1 MRFEVLGSLRVVRG
15 ETELDLGFPQ
25 QRALLGLL
33 LVQTGRPIRMS
44 EIVEVLWS
52 GQPPASAR
60 NVVRRYVGALRRL
73 LEPGLPPR
81 APGRRLL
88 GLTGAYLLEA
98 DTDEV
103 DLLCFRDLARQG
115 MRAAATGRPEE
126 AVRHFADALALW
138 RGPVATGIPVAT
150 RAHPHF
156 AAVERDIVRTA
167 QMAADAAL
175 LCGRSEQVLPALRRA
190 AEVEPLD
197 EPLHARLVMSLAACG
212 LQAEALA
219 VYERVRRDLAA
230 QLGVAPGPELGAAH
244 ARVLRQEVRPA
255 GHITARSTPSARPHS
270 PEPFVRPA
278 QLPPDLAVFTGRGT
292 ELDTLSALA
301 DTTAATGHRP
311 ATVLISGMAGIGKTT
326 LAVHWAHSVADRFPD
341 GQLHVDLGG
350 FDPRRAAL
358 EPAEALRQLL
368 AALGVPA
375 QRMPEGVDELAGL
388 HRRLLA
394 GRRLLLLLD
403 GAADTEQL
411 RPLLPVPPGCLTV
424 VTSRNGLPGLIAA
437 GARPLPLDLP
447 SAADARTALAR
458 RIGSERV
465 TAEPEAAE
473 EIVARCGRLPLAL
486 AVVAARAASRR
497 DFPLAALAAELRASH
512 GSLDAFSCAK
522 GAADARAAFGCSYRT
537 LSAGG
542 ARLFRLL
549 PRHTGP
555 FVTAGAAAALA
566 DLPVREARTLLGEL
580 TDAHLVTEA
589 APGHYALHELLRAF
603 ATELT
608 E

>member
-33 LVQTGRPIRMS
+33 LVHTGRSVRMS
-44 EIVEVLWS
+44 EIVDVLWP

-73 LEPGLPPR
+73 LEPELPPR

-88 GLTGAYLLEA
+88 TRTGGYLLEA

-103 DLLCFRDLARQG
+103 DLLCFRDLTRQG

-138 RGPVATGIPVAT
+138 RGPVATGIAEAT
-150 RAHPHF
+150 RAHLHF
-156 AAVERDIVRTA
+156 SAVEREFVRTA

-190 AEVEPLD
+190 AVLEPLD
-197 EPLHARLVMSLAACG
+197 EALHARLVLSLAARG
-212 LQAEALA
+212 LQAEALTA
-219 VYERVRRDLAA
+219 YEDVRRDLAA
-230 QLGVAPGPELGAAH
+230 QLGVPPGPELGAAH

-255 GHITARSTPSARPHS
+255 GRDAPPVRRRS

-292 ELDTLSALA
+292 ELETLNALA
-301 DTTAATGHRP
+301 DATAATDGVP
-311 ATVLISGMAGIGKTT
+311 ATVLISGMAGIGKTA
-326 LAVHWAHSVADRFPD
+326 LAVHSAHRAADRFPD
-341 GQLHVDLGG
+341 GQLHVELGG
-350 FDPRRAAL
+350 FDPRRSAL

-368 AALGVPA
+368 AALGVTA
-375 QRMPEGVDELAGL
+375 RRMPEGVDALAGL
-388 HRRLLA
+388 YRGLLA
-394 GRRLLLLLD
+394 GRRLLVLLD
-403 GAADTEQL
+403 GAAGTEQL
-411 RPLLPVPPGCLTV
+411 RPLLPASPGCLTV
-424 VTSRNGLPGLIAA
+424 VTSRNALPGLIAA
-437 GARPLPLDLP
+437 GARPLRLDLP
-447 SAADARTALAR
+447 SAADARAALAR
-458 RIGSERV
+458 RIGFARM
-465 TAEPEAAE
+465 TAEPEAVE

-486 AVVAARAASRR
+486 AVVAARATSRR
-497 DFPLAALAAELRASH
+497 DFPLAALAAELRAAH
-512 GSLDAFSCAK
+512 GSLDALSSAK
-522 GAADARAAFGCSYRT
+522 GAADVRTAFHCSYRT
-537 LSAGG
+537 LSARS

-549 PRHTGP
+549 PQHTGP
-555 FVTAGAAAALA
+555 LVTAGAAAALA
-566 DLPVREARTLLGEL
+566 DLPVREARALLGEL
-580 TDAHLVTEA
+580 AEAHLVTEA
-589 APGHYALHELLRAF
+589 TPGRYALHELLRAF

-608 E
+608 A

>member
-33 LVQTGRPIRMS
+33 LVHTGRPMRMS
-44 EIVEVLWS
+44 EIVDVLWC

-81 APGRRLL
+81 APGRRVL
-88 GLTGAYLLEA
+88 GRTGGYLLEA

-138 RGPVATGIPVAT
+138 GGPVATGIPAAT

-167 QMAADAAL
+167 QTAADVAL

-190 AEVEPLD
+190 AELQPLD

-212 LQAEALA
+212 LQAEALT
-219 VYERVRRDLAA
+219 VFEHVRRDLAG

-244 ARVLRQEVRPA
+244 ARVLRQEVRAA
-255 GHITARSTPSARPHS
+255 GHVTAWNMPSARPKS
-270 PEPFVRPA
+270 PEPFIRPA
-278 QLPPDLAVFTGRGT
+278 QLPPDLAVFTGRST

-301 DTTAATGHRP
+301 DTAAGTGHRP

-326 LAVHWAHSVADRFPD
+326 LAVHWAHRAADRFPD
-341 GQLHVDLGG
+341 GQLHVELGG

-358 EPAEALRQLL
+358 EPVEALRHLL
-368 AALGVPA
+368 TALGVPA
-375 QRMPEGVDELAGL
+375 QRMPEGADALAGL
-388 HRRLLA
+388 YQGLVA

-403 GAADTEQL
+403 GAADIEQL
-411 RPLLPVPPGCLTV
+411 RPLLPVSPGCLTV
-424 VTSRNGLPGLIAA
+424 VTSRNGLPGLLAA
-437 GARPLPLDLP
+437 GARPLRLNLP
-447 SAADARTALAR
+447 TAADARAVLAR
-458 RIGSERV
+458 RIGSGRMA
-465 TAEPEAAE
+465 AEPEAAE

-486 AVVAARAASRR
+486 AVVAARATSRR

-512 GSLDAFSCAK
+512 GSLDAFSSAK
-522 GAADARAAFGCSYRT
+522 GAADARAAFHCSYRT
-537 LSAGG
+537 LSAQG

-555 FVTAGAAAALA
+555 FVTAGTAAALA
-566 DLPVREARTLLGEL
+566 DLPLCEARTLLGEL
-580 TDAHLVTEA
+580 AEAHLVTEA
-589 APGHYALHELLRAF
+589 APGHYAPHELLRAF
-603 ATELT
+603 AAELT